1 MKEIIELLKKKGLT
15 ISTME
20 SCTGGGVVN
29 ALTNVPGA
37 SEVLQFSAVTY
48 SNEYKVKMGV
58 SKEIIDKY
66 SVYSIETAKEM
77 ALNISKFTNSSLGVG
92 VTGKLY
98 RVDENNLVGDNNKV
112 FISIYDSLNDEYF
125 NKEIIVQDIPREKN
139 KELIINT
146 IKELLLEILSR

>member
-1 MKEIIELLKKKGLT
+1 MQEVIELLKKKGLT

-29 ALTNVPGA
+29 ALTNIPGA
-37 SEVLQFSAVTY
+37 SEVLKFSAVTY

>member
-1 MKEIIELLKKKGLT
+1 MQEVIELLKKKGLT

-58 SKEIIDKY
+58 SKDTIDKY

>member
-1 MKEIIELLKKKGLT
+1 MKEVIELLKKKGLT

-66 SVYSIETAKEM
+66 SVYSIETAREM

>member
-1 MKEIIELLKKKGLT
+1 MQEVIELLKKKGLT

-112 FISIYDSLNDEYF
+112 FISVYDSLNDEYF

-146 IKELLLEILSR
+146 IKEVLLEILSR

>member
-1 MKEIIELLKKKGLT
+1 MQEVIELLKKKGLT

-125 NKEIIVQDIPREKN
+125 NKEMIVQDIPREKN

>member
-112 FISIYDSLNDEYF
+112 FISIYNSSNDEYF
-125 NKEIIVQDIPREKN
+125 DKEIIVQDIPRDKN
-139 KELIINT
+139 KELIINA
-146 IKELLLEILSR
+146 IKEELLEILSR

>member
-1 MKEIIELLKKKGLT
+1 MQEVIELLKKKGLT

-58 SKEIIDKY
+58 SKVIIDKY

>member
-1 MKEIIELLKKKGLT
+1 MKEVIELLKKKGLT

>member
-1 MKEIIELLKKKGLT
+1 
-15 ISTME
+15 ME

>member
-1 MKEIIELLKKKGLT
+1 MKT

>member
-66 SVYSIETAKEM
+66 SVYSIETAREM

>member
-1 MKEIIELLKKKGLT
+1 MQEVIELLKKKGLT

>member
-1 MKEIIELLKKKGLT
+1 MTEIIELLKKKGLT

-112 FISIYDSLNDEYF
+112 FISIYDSLNNEYF

>member
-1 MKEIIELLKKKGLT
+1 MQEVIELLKKKGLT

-66 SVYSIETAKEM
+66 SVYSIETAREM

>member
-58 SKEIIDKY
+58 SKDIIDKY

>member
-37 SEVLQFSAVTY
+37 SEVVQFSAVTY

>member
-1 MKEIIELLKKKGLT
+1 MTEIIELLKKKGLT

>member
-1 MKEIIELLKKKGLT
+1 
-15 ISTME
+15 
-20 SCTGGGVVN
+20 
-29 ALTNVPGA
+29 
-37 SEVLQFSAVTY
+37 
-48 SNEYKVKMGV
+48 
-58 SKEIIDKY
+58 
-66 SVYSIETAKEM
+66 M

>member
-146 IKELLLEILSR
+146 IKELLLDILNR